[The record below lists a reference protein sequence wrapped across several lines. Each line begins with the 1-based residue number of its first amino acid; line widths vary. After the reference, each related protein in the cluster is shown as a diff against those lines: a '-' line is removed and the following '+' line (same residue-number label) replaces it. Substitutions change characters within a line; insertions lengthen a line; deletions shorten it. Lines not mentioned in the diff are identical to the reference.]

1 METKLKYIQF
11 DNGVELI
18 SEIDISDWKQAEAI
32 RLINPLKL
40 FVLPP
45 FVDASAHSGVSGEQ
59 TMILIKWIPWVS
71 NSITI
76 KIDKLLVVED
86 IDQLMV
92 DYYHTTLDKYTR
104 MSMSGGEE
112 GEEPEQEFNKL
123 MDESFD
129 SVEELTDLV
138 DVLKTLTKKPKRV
151 LH

>member
-18 SEIDISDWKQAEAI
+18 SEIDISDWEQSEII

-40 FVLPP
+40 FILPP
-45 FVDASAHSGVSGEQ
+45 FIEAPEQSGVSGEQ
-59 TMILIKWIPWVS
+59 TMILIKWIPWAGD
-71 NSITI
+71 NITI
-76 KIDKLLVVED
+76 KVDKLLVVED
-86 IDQLMV
+86 VDQPMV
-92 DYYHTTLDKYTR
+92 DYYQSTLNKYTR
-104 MSMSGGEE
+104 MSMGG

>member
-18 SEIDISDWKQAEAI
+18 SEIDISDWKQSEII

-45 FVDASAHSGVSGEQ
+45 FIEAPTQSDVAGEQ
-59 TMILIKWIPWVS
+59 TMLLIKWLPWVS

-76 KIDKLLVVED
+76 KVDKLLVVED
-86 IDQLMV
+86 IDQPMV
-92 DYYHTTLDKYTR
+92 DYYQSTLDKYTR

-112 GEEPEQEFNKL
+112 PEQEFDKL

-151 LH
+151 LQ